1 MGQTLFLH
9 FVAMAFVMVLLWC
22 FVVGGRY
29 VHVASV
35 CVCLHVSVHV
45 CESVCVCVHMC
56 AWAWVSVCVSVCER
70 QRTYPASITSFPEEI
85 FFLPFYL

>member
-1 MGQTLFLH
+1 MKLGNLFMGQTLFLH

-22 FVVGGRY
+22 FVVVGRY

-45 CESVCVCVHMC
+45 CVCVCLC
-56 AWAWVSVCVSVCER
+56 SRVCMGLGICVC
-70 QRTYPASITSFPEEI
+70 
-85 FFLPFYL
+85 LCV